1 MGYVHQKADSKTEL
15 SVQDVYQEVLLG
27 KIPVERVERQQE
39 WTERSI
45 EQWYRPGQILQG
57 SLELGLAFRVVS
69 NYGQMSKYLYITLR
83 SH

>member
-27 KIPVERVERQQE
+27 KIPVERVGRQQE

-45 EQWYRPGQILQG
+45 EQ
-57 SLELGLAFRVVS
+57 
-69 NYGQMSKYLYITLR
+69 
-83 SH
+83 